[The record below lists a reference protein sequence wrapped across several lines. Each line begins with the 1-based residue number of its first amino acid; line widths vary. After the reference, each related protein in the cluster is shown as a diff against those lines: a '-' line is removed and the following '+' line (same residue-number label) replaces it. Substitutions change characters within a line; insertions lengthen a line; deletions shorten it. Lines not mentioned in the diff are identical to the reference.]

1 MIRKAVVPVAG
12 LGTRMLPLTRSV
24 PKEMLPLGRKPAIH
38 HVVDEL
44 AAAGIERILFVTSSR
59 KKAIEEYFVHG
70 GISDGAAKIPGGPS
84 DGRTG
89 GPTGGPADAQRV
101 QGNEEG
107 HGPPALDYSFVR
119 QEIPG
124 GNGDAV
130 RLGRA
135 FAGSD
140 AFVVAWGDAV
150 VRSTG
155 DASVLRRMMATHAK
169 EGAACTIA
177 VEHVPEDKVS
187 RYGIVKPRHES
198 GAAFPIDD
206 IVEKPPAESAPSR
219 YAVSARYICGPAV
232 FPALEATPRGRNG
245 ELWLADAIR
254 GLIRKGGPGGPSEPG
269 GSSEAGGSD
278 GKDGDVGTGGAA
290 GPGGGVWCVPLG
302 SSDQRYDIGTP
313 LTYWEAFADY
323 ALEDETDGTAFRDL
337 LQGRLSES

>member
-1 MIRKAVVPVAG
+1 MIHKAVVPVAG

-44 AAAGIERILFVTSSR
+44 AAAGIEHILFVTSSR
-59 KKAIEEYFVHG
+59 KKAIEEYFVPG
-70 GISDGAAKIPGGPS
+70 ETSDEALSTPGGTS
-84 DGRTG
+84 D
-89 GPTGGPADAQRV
+89 
-101 QGNEEG
+101 
-107 HGPPALDYSFVR
+107 GPPALDYSFVR
-119 QEIPG
+119 QEVPG

-130 RLGRA
+130 RLGEA

-150 VRSTG
+150 IRSTG
-155 DASVLRRMMATHAK
+155 EDSVLRRMMATHGK
-169 EGAACTIA
+169 EDAACTIA

-187 RYGIVKPRHES
+187 RYGIVKPRYES
-198 GAAFPIDD
+198 DAAFPIDD

-219 YAVSARYICGPAV
+219 YAVSARYICGPGI

-254 GLIRKGGPGGPSEPG
+254 GVLGAGDPGGANGACGPVVRERPG
-269 GSSEAGGSD
+269 GE
-278 GKDGDVGTGGAA
+278 
-290 GPGGGVWCVPLG
+290 VWCVPLR
-302 SSDQRYDIGTP
+302 SADRRYDIGTP

-323 ALEDETDGTAFRDL
+323 AVEDEVDGPAFRDL
-337 LQGRLSES
+337 LRRRMNES

>member
-12 LGTRMLPLTRSV
+12 MGTRMLPLTRSV

-59 KKAIEEYFVHG
+59 KKAIEEYFVPG
-70 GISDGAAKIPGGPS
+70 GSSDGAENTPGGPS
-84 DGRTG
+84 D
-89 GPTGGPADAQRV
+89 
-101 QGNEEG
+101 
-107 HGPPALDYSFVR
+107 GPPALDYSFVR

-130 RLGRA
+130 RLGKA

-150 VRSTG
+150 IRSTG
-155 DASVLRRMMATHAK
+155 EDSVLRRMMATHVTENA
-169 EGAACTIA
+169 ECTIA

-187 RYGIVKPRHES
+187 RYGIVKPRYES

-206 IVEKPPAESAPSR
+206 LVEKPPVESAPSR
-219 YAVSARYICGPAV
+219 YAVSARYICGPGI
-232 FPALEATPRGRNG
+232 FPALEATPRGKNG

-254 GLIRKGGPGGPSEPG
+254 GVLR
-269 GSSEAGGSD
+269 AGGD
-278 GKDGDVGTGGAA
+278 
-290 GPGGGVWCVPLG
+290 VWCVTLE
-302 SSDQRYDIGTP
+302 SADRRYDIGTP

-323 ALEDETDGTAFRDL
+323 ALEDETDGIAFRDL
-337 LQGRLSES
+337 LRGRMNEL

>member
-59 KKAIEEYFVHG
+59 KKAIEEYFVPG
-70 GISDGAAKIPGGPS
+70 GTLDGLVSTPGRTSDGPPDESRAP
-84 DGRTG
+84 
-89 GPTGGPADAQRV
+89 
-101 QGNEEG
+101 GNEERNA
-107 HGPPALDYSFVR
+107 PPALDYSFVR
-119 QEIPG
+119 QEVPA

-130 RLGRA
+130 RLGKT

-150 VRSTG
+150 LRSTG
-155 DASVLRRMMATHAK
+155 EDSVLRRMMATH
-169 EGAACTIA
+169 ETENAACTIA

-187 RYGIVKPRHES
+187 RYGIVNPRYAS
-198 GAAFPIDD
+198 DAAFPIDD
-206 IVEKPPAESAPSR
+206 IVEKPPVESAPSR
-219 YAVSARYICGPAV
+219 YAVSARYICGPGI
-232 FPALEATPRGRNG
+232 FPALEATPRGKNG

-254 GLIRKGGPGGPSEPG
+254 GLLQQGGPA
-269 GSSEAGGSD
+269 GSN
-278 GKDGDVGTGGAA
+278 GD
-290 GPGGGVWCVPLG
+290 VWCVPLG
-302 SSDQRYDIGTP
+302 SADRRYDIGTP

-323 ALEDETDGTAFRDL
+323 AVADEADGPAFRDL
-337 LQGRLSES
+337 LRGRVNES

>member
-59 KKAIEEYFVHG
+59 KKAIEEYFVSG
-70 GISDGAAKIPGGPS
+70 GTSDGAANTPGGTS
-84 DGRTG
+84 D
-89 GPTGGPADAQRV
+89 
-101 QGNEEG
+101 
-107 HGPPALDYSFVR
+107 GPPALDYSFVR
-119 QEIPG
+119 QETPG

-130 RLGRA
+130 RLGKA

-150 VRSTG
+150 IRSTG
-155 DASVLRRMMATHAK
+155 KDSVLRRMMATHGK
-169 EGAACTIA
+169 EDAACTIA

-187 RYGIVKPRHES
+187 RYGIVKPRYAS
-198 GAAFPIDD
+198 DAAFPIDD
-206 IVEKPPAESAPSR
+206 IVEKPSTESAPSR
-219 YAVSARYICGPAV
+219 YAVSARYICGPGI

-254 GLIRKGGPGGPSEPG
+254 GLLQKGDPDGVIGARGSGARGRPGGE
-269 GSSEAGGSD
+269 
-278 GKDGDVGTGGAA
+278 
-290 GPGGGVWCVPLG
+290 VWCVPLG
-302 SSDQRYDIGTP
+302 SADRRYDIGMP

-323 ALEDETDGTAFRDL
+323 ALVDETDGTAFRDH
-337 LQGRLSES
+337 LQERLNES

>member
-24 PKEMLPLGRKPAIH
+24 PKEMLPLGRKPAVH

-59 KKAIEEYFVHG
+59 KKAIEDYFVPG
-70 GISDGAAKIPGGPS
+70 ETSDGAVDTPGGTF
-84 DGRTG
+84 D
-89 GPTGGPADAQRV
+89 GPADESRAP
-101 QGNEEG
+101 GSEEG
-107 HGPPALDYSFVR
+107 NGPPALDYSFVR
-119 QEIPG
+119 QEVPA

-130 RLGRA
+130 RLGKD

-150 VRSTG
+150 IRSTG

-177 VEHVPEDKVS
+177 VEYVPEDKVS
-187 RYGIVKPRHES
+187 RYGIVKPRYES
-198 GAAFPIDD
+198 DAAFPIDD
-206 IVEKPPAESAPSR
+206 IVEKPPSESAPSR
-219 YAVSARYICGPAV
+219 YAVSARYICGPGI
-232 FPALEATPRGRNG
+232 FPALEATPRGKNG

-254 GLIRKGGPGGPSEPG
+254 GLLRKGGPGG
-269 GSSEAGGSD
+269 D
-278 GKDGDVGTGGAA
+278 
-290 GPGGGVWCVPLG
+290 VWCVPLG
-302 SSDQRYDIGTP
+302 TADRRYDIGTP

-323 ALEDETDGTAFRDL
+323 ALEDEADGPDFRDL
-337 LQGRLSES
+337 LQERLNES